1 MPSCDKF
8 NPSLRSFGTCVIL
21 PGDVQHMP
29 VPARGDEAI
38 AISTI
43 AFDDTV
49 ILLVTDLSK
58 VAYR

>member
-1 MPSCDKF
+1 
-8 NPSLRSFGTCVIL
+8 
-21 PGDVQHMP
+21 MP
-29 VPARGDEAI
+29 VPAGGDEAI